1 MYHSITIGDK
11 NTWDDWKMIP
21 VSRPVVAPPVEKVL
35 SVDVPG
41 RDGTTYLSKSLTGYP
56 VFKARE
62 GNWEFYLDTDEWRG
76 QNLSTPVGTGALEY
90 LSRALAKS
98 NSIPAQTRVRLEDD
112 PAFFYLGRVWVN
124 GGIKQEN
131 GHSVVT
137 FAYSLYPFKFLYDNI
152 QEDWVWDTF
161 GFETDLAVP
170 YCKDIQ
176 IKALQTK
183 TFRMPPSEKPSLLQ
197 AKWTG
202 SGFVGVTLAKSQT
215 YPYEKAKELGLP
227 AVMESPIPAQLS
239 ESAGKVDI
247 GLIDNDLRYDVYEVR
262 ASTTT
267 DAGTLNLYYQPAYL

>member
-1 MYHSITIGDK
+1 
-11 NTWDDWKMIP
+11 MIP

-62 GNWEFYLDTDEWRG
+62 GSWEFYLDTDEWRG

-124 GGIKQEN
+124 GGIKQKN

-170 YCKDIQ
+170 HCKDIP
-176 IKALQTK
+176 IKALQSK

-202 SGFVGVTLAKSQT
+202 GGYVGVTLAKSQT

-227 AVMESPIPAQLS
+227 AEEVSYCPMMDEGM
-239 ESAGKVDI
+239 GKVDI

>member
-1 MYHSITIGDK
+1 M
-11 NTWDDWKMIP
+11 
-21 VSRPVVAPPVEKVL
+21 
-35 SVDVPG
+35 
-41 RDGTTYLSKSLTGYP
+41 
-56 VFKARE
+56 
-62 GNWEFYLDTDEWRG
+62 
-76 QNLSTPVGTGALEY
+76 
-90 LSRALAKS
+90 
-98 NSIPAQTRVRLEDD
+98 RLEDD

-124 GGIKQEN
+124 GGIKQKN

-170 YCKDIQ
+170 YCKDIP

-227 AVMESPIPAQLS
+227 AEEVSYCPMLDEGM
-239 ESAGKVDI
+239 GKVDI

-267 DAGTLNLYYQPAYL
+267 DEGTLNLYYQPAYL

>member
-1 MYHSITIGDK
+1 M
-11 NTWDDWKMIP
+11 
-21 VSRPVVAPPVEKVL
+21 
-35 SVDVPG
+35 DVPG

-62 GNWEFYLDTDEWRG
+62 GSWEFYLDTDEWRG

-124 GGIKQEN
+124 GGIKQKN

-170 YCKDIQ
+170 YCKDIP
-176 IKALQTK
+176 IKALQSK

-202 SGFVGVTLAKSQT
+202 GGYVGVTLAKSQT

-227 AVMESPIPAQLS
+227 AEEASYCPMMDEGM
-239 ESAGKVDI
+239 GKVDI

-267 DAGTLNLYYQPAYL
+267 GAGTLNLYYQPAYL

>member
-1 MYHSITIGDK
+1 M
-11 NTWDDWKMIP
+11 
-21 VSRPVVAPPVEKVL
+21 
-35 SVDVPG
+35 
-41 RDGTTYLSKSLTGYP
+41 
-56 VFKARE
+56 
-62 GNWEFYLDTDEWRG
+62 
-76 QNLSTPVGTGALEY
+76 
-90 LSRALAKS
+90 
-98 NSIPAQTRVRLEDD
+98 
-112 PAFFYLGRVWVN
+112 N
-124 GGIKQEN
+124 GGIKQKN

-170 YCKDIQ
+170 YCKDIP

-227 AVMESPIPAQLS
+227 AVTESPIPAQLS

-262 ASTTT
+262 VAGLM
-267 DAGTLNLYYQPAYL
+267 AGEGTLNLYYQPAYL

>member
-56 VFKARE
+56 VFQARE
-62 GNWEFYLDTDEWRG
+62 GSWEFYLDTDEWRG

-124 GGIKQEN
+124 GGIKQKN

-170 YCKDIQ
+170 YCKDIP

-202 SGFVGVTLAKSQT
+202 SGYVGVTLAKSQT
-215 YPYEKAKELGLP
+215 YPYERQK
-227 AVMESPIPAQLS
+227 SWDFRQRRSRTAQ
-239 ESAGKVDI
+239 
-247 GLIDNDLRYDVYEVR
+247 
-262 ASTTT
+262 
-267 DAGTLNLYYQPAYL
+267 

>member
-1 MYHSITIGDK
+1 M
-11 NTWDDWKMIP
+11 
-21 VSRPVVAPPVEKVL
+21 
-35 SVDVPG
+35 
-41 RDGTTYLSKSLTGYP
+41 
-56 VFKARE
+56 
-62 GNWEFYLDTDEWRG
+62 
-76 QNLSTPVGTGALEY
+76 GTGALEY

-124 GGIKQEN
+124 GGIKQKN

-170 YCKDIQ
+170 YCKDIPL
-176 IKALQTK
+176 KALQNM

-202 SGFVGVTLAKSQT
+202 NGLLAISLAKSQT

-227 AVMESPIPAQLS
+227 AVKGDPFYSPTLDESM
-239 ESAGKVDI
+239 GKTDI
-247 GLIDNDLRYDVYEVR
+247 GLIDNDLRYDVYEVGVS
-262 ASTTT
+262 AAG
-267 DAGTLNLYYQPAYL
+267 AGTLNLYYQPAYL